1 MRVASSSRFSA
12 SGDSLISAALAFWT
26 IWSGRL
32 APARTLVTAR
42 NGYLYANDQPG
53 HGVSLD
59 EALAAK
65 FPCKASVIEWTQ
77 ARLPDGTL
85 SPP

>member
-1 MRVASSSRFSA
+1 MQELQPFTGATEEVFP
-12 SGDSLISAALAFWT
+12 GCPQAAK
-26 IWSGRL
+26 
-32 APARTLVTAR
+32 
-42 NGYLYANDQPG
+42 GYLYPNGRPG
-53 HGVSLD
+53 HGVDLD
-59 EALAAK
+59 ESLAAK